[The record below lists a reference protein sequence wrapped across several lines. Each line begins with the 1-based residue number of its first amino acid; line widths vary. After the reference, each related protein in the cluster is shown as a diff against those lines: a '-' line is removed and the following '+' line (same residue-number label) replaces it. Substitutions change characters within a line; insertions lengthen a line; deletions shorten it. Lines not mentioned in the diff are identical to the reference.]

1 MGVDEGET
9 LPLLLPEAVGVTD
22 GVLEG
27 LLDGVPD
34 PVPDGVPDG
43 LPGVVVGA
51 PEVSDGGP
59 PGLFMLI
66 SPMQR

>member
-9 LPLLLPEAVGVTD
+9 LPLLLPDAVGVTE
-22 GVLEG
+22 GV
-27 LLDGVPD
+27 LDGVPD
-34 PVPDGVPDG
+34 PVPVGVPDG

-59 PGLFMLI
+59 PGLLMLI
-66 SPMQR
+66 SPMQRWML